1 MKKNTKKLMITTLS
15 ATLALTLGAFVANV
29 TPTETA
35 KADTTDKY
43 FEMSYGAQVSLSKKY
58 SGIRFTAVVSDS
70 WYAEQTQ
77 NGATV
82 EFGMLIAPYTGAEL
96 VYENA
101 EALGASVIVNQT
113 EVVFDENGEYTYTG
127 AIRYDDIL
135 ADYREAYPTSTATDE
150 QILASAY
157 KMELS
162 ARAYAIV
169 TAEDGTKGEP
179 VYATSNNNVRSA
191 RQVANSALLKG
202 DIQKNLSSG
211 LYTEDDIPM
220 LEARLNGYIVGA
232 KERSNVSVDY
242 DLSVSEAQT
251 VDFAGLKGEIE
262 EVLIDGQKVDA
273 TVNGTKVTL
282 NAISG
287 FSAGEHYLSA
297 FDKDGNVY
305 SQKIILAT
313 KIITKYEE
321 LTKLQEYTGV
331 TAVNTGNVT
340 YYNYEGYFIL
350 GRDIIAPENAT
361 VINTKSLGQLGS
373 ANYIVRENGFRGTF
387 DGRNHSIVNAKFGAG
402 GLLGDVSKY
411 GVVKNLAV
419 VNATVAEED
428 VANAGAGVLSFSFMG
443 EADNVF
449 VSYTTL
455 KARNGVFGRA
465 MSGATLND
473 MVVYYKY
480 QAGYSGGALTS
491 WVPSGSAVSVEDL
504 YVVYADGMADDK
516 CVTGTITEGAEMMIG
531 HPVVI
536 KEAELSTTTFTGL
549 DKNVWNVATGALPIF
564 KSALG
569 EFEISSSEVT
579 VELGKEITLTAG
591 LKDIAGN
598 VLPYYPVTWTSSNQD
613 VATVENGV
621 LTLLSQGET
630 TIMASCGEYSATCAV
645 TVEKAAIVPQDKT
658 AVTLYLDANNTAS
671 LTEQLFAQAGKENLF
686 ETFTV
691 TKVVDFADALS
702 TDLTADANY
711 LKTVDA
717 NGTARDKTLVIYGE
731 EIAYKVSVKVV
742 TKVITTAS
750 ELANLIDYGT
760 NKTKI
765 STTYSNVTRE
775 TWSYNGY
782 FVLGNNLTQDSTNPI
797 TFTGPSLGTANDL
810 KVLNINSGW
819 LLKKDGTEGFHGTFD
834 GLGYKVDGFSYGV
847 GGVFGF
853 IGSNAVIKNVAFTN
867 CVVGDKEYS
876 VTRNE
881 SVLAQGAYGASGNN
895 WTLDNVYVQGTMN
908 GVNSGMLFGYWSYY
922 GTISNTITQTQS
934 NYTSDALGA
943 VSRDTNHLTMN
954 NFVCIYVYGDAGR
967 NYKEYKPFGS
977 AWNAVPETCTG
988 ALVEYELQ
996 SDGTIKKIT
1005 SKTGSNKD
1013 VTEIT
1018 LSDTVATAE
1027 EFEGFSS
1034 TYWTVTAG
1042 YAPVFKAKN

>member
-82 EFGMLIAPYTGAEL
+82 ELGMLIAPYTGAEL

-113 EVVFDENGEYTYTG
+113 EVGFDENGEYTYTG

-135 ADYREAYPTSTATDE
+135 ADYREAYPTSTKTDE

-750 ELANLIDYGT
+750 ELASLQSYTTVTTGT
-760 NKTKI
+760 NSKNN
-765 STTYSNVTRE
+765 TYY
-775 TWSYNGY
+775 SYGGY
-782 FVLGNNLTQDSTNPI
+782 FVLGGNI
-797 TFTGPSLGTANDL
+797 TAT
-810 KVLNINSGW
+810 
-819 LLKKDGTEGFHGTFD
+819 GTEAAFTAPSVGSISSGNEASNTYGFHGTFD
-834 GLGYKVDGFSYGV
+834 GLGYTVSGFKYTT
-847 GGVFGF
+847 GGIFGD
-853 IGSNAVIKNVAFTN
+853 IGDNAVIKNVAFTN
-867 CVVGDKEYS
+867 CTAEVMTGTS
-876 VTRNE
+876 NG
-881 SVLAQGAYGASGNN
+881 SGVLSANARGTFLVS
-895 WTLDNVYVQGTMN
+895 NVYVEGQMTGNN
-908 GVNSGMLFGYWSYY
+908 GGILFGRSSANGRVEDTVVVTKSINAWKTGAIS
-922 GTISNTITQTQS
+922 GWLVAAMTFDNVTIVYDS
-934 NYTSDALGA
+934 TSDIRTLKAFGG
-943 VSRDTNHLTMN
+943 DPTMYTNVT
-954 NFVCIYVYGDAGR
+954 
-967 NYKEYKPFGS
+967 EYQ
-977 AWNAVPETCTG
+977 E
-988 ALVEYELQ
+988 Q
-996 SDGTIKKIT
+996 SDGTIKQIL
-1005 SKTGSNKD
+1005 SKTADNTYTK
-1013 VTEIT
+1013 TIT
-1018 LSDTVATAE
+1018 LAETTATVADFANYD
-1027 EFEGFSS
+1027 GK
-1034 TYWTVTAG
+1034 YWTVTAG

>member
-1 MKKNTKKLMITTLS
+1 MKKTTKKLMITTLS

-58 SGIRFTAVVSDS
+58 SGIRFTAVVSES

-101 EALGASVIVNQT
+101 EALGASVIVNET
-113 EVVFDENGEYTYTG
+113 EVGFPSGVYTYTG
-127 AIRYDDIL
+127 AIRYDKIL
-135 ADYREAYPTSTATDE
+135 ADYREAFPTSTATDE

-169 TAEDGTKGEP
+169 TQEDGTVGEP
-179 VYATSNNNVRSA
+179 IYATSNNNVRSA

-202 DIQKNLSSG
+202 DIQKNLTSG
-211 LYTEDDIPM
+211 LYTEDDIPE
-220 LEARLNGYIVGA
+220 LEERLNGYIVGA

-242 DLSVSEAQT
+242 DLSVSEEQT

-262 EVLIDGQKVDA
+262 EVLIDGQKVNA
-273 TVNGTKVTL
+273 TVNGNKVTL
-282 NAISG
+282 KAISG

-373 ANYIVRENGFRGTF
+373 AAHIVRENGFRGTF

-449 VSYTTL
+449 VSYTTQ
-455 KARNGVFGRA
+455 KARNGVFGRV

-480 QAGYSGGALTS
+480 QSGYNGGALTS

-504 YVVYADGMADDK
+504 YVVYADGMPENK
-516 CVTGTITEGAEMMIG
+516 CVTGCENLMIG

-549 DKNVWNVATGALPIF
+549 DKNVWNVATGALPMF
-564 KSALG
+564 KSSLSNVT
-569 EFEISSSEVT
+569 ISDSELT
-579 VELGKEITLTAG
+579 VELGKEITLTAEI
-591 LKDIAGN
+591 KDIAGN
-598 VLPYYPVTWTSSNQD
+598 KLPYCPITWTSSNQD
-613 VATVENGV
+613 VATVENGA

-630 TIMASCGEYSATCAV
+630 TITASCGDYSATCAV
-645 TVEKAAIVPQDKT
+645 TVLWAIVPQDKT
-658 AVTLYLDANNTAS
+658 AVTLYLDANNSAS
-671 LTEQLFAQAGKENLF
+671 LTEQIFTQAKAEKLFDP
-686 ETFTV
+686 FTA
-691 TKVVDFADALS
+691 TKVLDYSVIDS
-702 TDLTADANY
+702 TDLMADANY

-731 EIAYKVSVKVV
+731 EVAYKVSVKVV
-742 TKVITTAS
+742 TKVIMTAS
-750 ELANLIDYGT
+750 ELAKLQSYTTVTTGT
-760 NKTKI
+760 NSKNN
-765 STTYSNVTRE
+765 TYY
-775 TWSYNGY
+775 SYGGY
-782 FVLGNNLTQDSTNPI
+782 FVLGGNI
-797 TFTGPSLGTANDL
+797 TAT
-810 KVLNINSGW
+810 
-819 LLKKDGTEGFHGTFD
+819 GTEAAFTAPSVGSISSGNEALNTYGFHGTFD
-834 GLGYKVDGFSYGV
+834 GRGYMVSGFKYTT
-847 GGVFGF
+847 GGIFGD
-853 IGSNAVIKNVAFTN
+853 IGDNAVIKNVAFTK
-867 CVVGDKEYS
+867 CTAEYMTGTTNGS
-876 VTRNE
+876 G
-881 SVLAQGAYGASGNN
+881 VLSANARGTFLVS
-895 WTLDNVYVQGTMN
+895 NVYVEGQMTGNN
-908 GVNSGMLFGYWSYY
+908 GGILFGRSSAD
-922 GTISNTITQTQS
+922 GRVEDTVVVTKSN
-934 NYTSDALGA
+934 N
-943 VSRDTNHLTMN
+943 
-954 NFVCIYVYGDAGR
+954 
-967 NYKEYKPFGS
+967 
-977 AWNAVPETCTG
+977 AWKTG
-988 ALVEYELQ
+988 ALAGWLVGSMTFDNVTIVYDSTSDIRTLKAFGGDPTMYTNVTEYQEQ
-996 SDGTIKKIT
+996 TDGTIKQIL
-1005 SKTGSNKD
+1005 SKTADNTYTK
-1013 VTEIT
+1013 TIT
-1018 LSDTVATAE
+1018 LVETTATLADFAYYDDE
-1027 EFEGFSS
+1027 
-1034 TYWTVTAG
+1034 YWTVTAG